1 MGIIPKL
8 FHFRLHSYQFAA
20 LKSIAVLWKDYRPP
34 LANELKLVFDFVE
47 SLTLKHSVARS
58 VGLLGQALGPSA
70 FAQPFGILLSLLQ
83 YVFVD
88 WESLK
93 YCLRYS
99 HS

>member
-8 FHFRLHSYQFAA
+8 FHVRLHQFAA
-20 LKSIAVLWKDYRPP
+20 LKSIAVLVKDYRRP
-34 LANELKLVFDFVE
+34 LANELMLVFDFVE
-47 SLTLKHSVARS
+47 SLSLKHSVARS
-58 VGLLGQALGPSA
+58 VGLQGRALGPSA
-70 FAQPFGILLSLLQ
+70 FALPFGILLSLLQ